1 MVIYEWL
8 CHRALVILSALWLC
22 AFCRGLAHF
31 PFSLLPLTILSMSF
45 RLQAT
50 HLFLTY
56 PQCPLDFD
64 VVYNHLLNLKFND
77 NCVQLLCLGRELHED
92 GNPHYHAYLKYER
105 KLNLRNP
112 NFFDIQLF
120 HPNIQKCKST
130 NDTLK
135 YVTKDGDF
143 RANFELKIKY
153 TLSECL
159 ERAVDENDFIRLG
172 LQSMDW
178 KFGASFSNL
187 IKLYREKQKE
197 KNLVVWNP
205 LFNYSDFVI
214 MDFDLLCGIS
224 GILTHVK
231 DGTRTKSLWLYG
243 PSRTGKTA
251 LARSLGVHAYMHEIW
266 NADNLSDEATYTVY
280 DDFSW
285 EVLKRQYK
293 SILGCMKDITVTD
306 KYRSKKNLVYNM
318 PAIVLSNEKPLFTLE
333 ENTWLE
339 KKRYFCKYIK

>member
-1 MVIYEWL
+1 
-8 CHRALVILSALWLC
+8 
-22 AFCRGLAHF
+22 
-31 PFSLLPLTILSMSF
+31 MSF

-64 VVYNHLLNLKFND
+64 VVYNHLLELKFND
-77 NCVQLLCLGRELHED
+77 NCVELLCVGRESHQD
-92 GNPHYHAYLKYER
+92 GNLHYHAYVKFQR

-112 NFFDIQLF
+112 NFFDISGF

-130 NDTLK
+130 NDVLK
-135 YVTKDGDF
+135 YVTKDGDY

-153 TLSECL
+153 TLAECL
-159 ERAVDENDFIRLG
+159 QRATDENDFIKLG
-172 LQSMDW
+172 LQSLDW
-178 KFGASFSNL
+178 KFGAGYSNY
-187 IKLYREKQKE
+187 IKMFREKQKE
-197 KNLVVWNP
+197 TNLVVWTP
-205 LFNYSDFVI
+205 LYNYSDFHLTNL
-214 MDFDLLCGIS
+214 DLLCGVT

-251 LARSLGVHAYMHEIW
+251 LARSLGVHCYLHEVW
-266 NADNLSDEATYTVY
+266 NADNLSDEAQYAVY

-285 EVLKRQYK
+285 DVLSRQYK

-306 KYRSKKNLVYNM
+306 KYRSKKNLKYNM
-318 PAIVLSNEKPLFTLE
+318 PAIVITNEKPSFTIE
-333 ENTWLE
+333 ENNWLE
-339 KKRYFCKYIK
+339 KNVLFVNILNKIY